1 MWQTT
6 YQLFEVRTSWL
17 NKTLILCLKQDNKTD
32 YLNEYIKAMQDQIP
46 SLKSEVMFLITEVK
60 QRKRIHWTK

>member
-32 YLNEYIKAMQDQIP
+32 YLNEYIKAMQDPIP
-46 SLKSEVMFLITEVK
+46 SLKSEVMFLIAEVK
-60 QRKRIHWTK
+60 QKKRIHWTK